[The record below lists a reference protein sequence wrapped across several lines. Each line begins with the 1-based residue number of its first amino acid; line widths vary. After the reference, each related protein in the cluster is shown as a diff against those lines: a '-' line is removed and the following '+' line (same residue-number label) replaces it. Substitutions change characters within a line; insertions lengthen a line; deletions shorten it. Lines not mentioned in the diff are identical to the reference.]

1 MKYYAQVE
9 NKIAYK
15 LGLITA
21 QEAMKPVHIGGK
33 EYTRKIFTIDRDGYE
48 KALHNPVTGTTNN
61 RKTLVINGVLVPDK
75 YVFAF

>member
-21 QEAMKPVHIGGK
+21 EKAMNPAHVGGK
-33 EYTRKIFTIDRDGYE
+33 EYTNEIFEIDRKSYENGIHGYG
-48 KALHNPVTGTTNN
+48 LNN
-61 RKTLVINGVLVPDK
+61 NGKKVNINGVLVPDK
-75 YVFAF
+75 YVFVF

>member
-21 QEAMKPVHIGGK
+21 EKAMNPAHIGGK
-33 EYTRKIFTIDRDGYE
+33 EYTHEMFEIDRESYE
-48 KALHNPVTGTTNN
+48 NGNHGKKVN
-61 RKTLVINGVLVPDK
+61 INGVLVPNK
-75 YVFAF
+75 YVFVF

>member
-21 QEAMKPVHIGGK
+21 EKAMNPAHIGGK
-33 EYTRKIFTIDRDGYE
+33 EYTNEIFEIDRKSYENGIHGYG
-48 KALHNPVTGTTNN
+48 LNN
-61 RKTLVINGVLVPDK
+61 NGKKVNINGVLVPDK

>member
-21 QEAMKPVHIGGK
+21 EKAMNPAHIGGK
-33 EYTRKIFTIDRDGYE
+33 EYT
-48 KALHNPVTGTTNN
+48 L
-61 RKTLVINGVLVPDK
+61 
-75 YVFAF
+75 

>member
-9 NKIAYK
+9 NEIAYK

-21 QEAMKPVHIGGK
+21 EKAMNPAHIGGK
-33 EYTRKIFTIDRDGYE
+33 EYTNEIFEIDSKSYENGIHGYG
-48 KALHNPVTGTTNN
+48 LNN
-61 RKTLVINGVLVPDK
+61 NGKKVNINGVLVPDK

>member
-21 QEAMKPVHIGGK
+21 EKAMNPAHIGGK
-33 EYTRKIFTIDRDGYE
+33 EYTYEMFEIDRESYE
-48 KALHNPVTGTTNN
+48 NGNYGKKIN
-61 RKTLVINGVLVPDK
+61 INGVLVPNK
-75 YVFAF
+75 YVFVF